1 MDICLLGTG
10 GTMPLPE
17 RALTSLLIR
26 HNGRNILI
34 DCGEGTQVMIR
45 KSGFSL
51 NRIDAVL
58 ITHFHADHISGLPGL
73 LLSIGKSERKEPVK
87 IIGCK
92 GISNIVKSLCVI
104 AHELPFEL
112 EFTELDNEQGVF
124 IINELCINYLFLCH
138 RVPCY
143 GYSITL
149 KRAGKFLPENAAALG
164 IEQRYWGLLQKGETI
179 ESNGK
184 FFTPDMVLGTPRK
197 GLKVT
202 YCTDTR
208 PTPEMAGFAQNSDL
222 FVCEGMYANDD
233 MLEQAVTKRHMLFSE
248 AAKIARDA
256 NVSELWLTHFS
267 PSLKD
272 PYEYKDFASSL
283 FENTVIPYE
292 LQCKCLEF
300 ERK

>member
-1 MDICLLGTG
+1 MKEYILIAGVNGTG
-10 GTMPLPE
+10 KSSFRGVL
-17 RALTSLLIR
+17 
-26 HNGRNILI
+26 
-34 DCGEGTQVMIR
+34 EG
-45 KSGFSL
+45 
-51 NRIDAVL
+51 
-58 ITHFHADHISGLPGL
+58 
-73 LLSIGKSERKEPVK
+73 
-87 IIGCK
+87 
-92 GISNIVKSLCVI
+92 
-104 AHELPFEL
+104 
-112 EFTELDNEQGVF
+112 QGVP
-124 IINELCINYLFLCH
+124 IGHIVDPDLIAKQNNYNEL
-138 RVPCY
+138 
-143 GYSITL
+143 S
-149 KRAGKFLPENAAALG
+149 AGKQAVREIQAC
-164 IEQRYWGLLQKGETI
+164 LQKGETI